1 MRIINEILEVKV
13 LMKGKFLFLDCWFH
27 LSEVLC
33 SIKVMLMYLKVWQFF
48 LNIEGFPIKELH
60 T

>member
-1 MRIINEILEVKV
+1 MRIINEILEVKA
-13 LMKGKFLFLDCWFH
+13 LMKGKFPFLDCWFH
-27 LSEVLC
+27 LGEVFC
-33 SIKVMLMYLKVWQFF
+33 SIKCSANVLESLAVF